1 MFLKLETVGYCD
13 LSYHA
18 QEGFSLSIKDAP
30 LSELSLNG
38 LLSTA
43 YFGLDVALHNKM
55 EV

>member
-1 MFLKLETVGYCD
+1 METFGRCD
-13 LSYHA
+13 LSNHA
-18 QEGFSLSIKDAP
+18 HEGPPSGSKDAP

-55 EV
+55 EI